1 VIRAMGHVRQFAPDD
16 IPAIV
21 ALRRKTFR
29 HSERPS
35 AEDLGVYLE
44 QIFFRNPWCNE
55 GIPSLVYRNAT
66 GEIVGFMGVV
76 PRPATFQ
83 NRPIRIAVG
92 TQLMVDPA
100 ARGLVGVALVK
111 AFLSGPQD
119 LSFADLA
126 NDVSRRLWEALGG
139 TVSLVQ
145 SLQWTQPLR
154 PGRFYAG
161 RVARRLHAR
170 ALAWGLRPVSWA
182 VDGLTARWPLARG
195 LQEAPLTPAL
205 MAAHVPDL
213 LDHLT
218 LRPRYDEGSLRW
230 LLDQLA
236 ATTQRGELHGV
247 AVRGAD
253 GSVVGWYLYY
263 ANAGGV
269 GQVVQVAARQGQGD
283 DVLQS
288 LFHHAWEQGLV
299 ALQGRLEPGLM
310 SALGTGG
317 ALLAREGPWVLAQAQ
332 RPELSA
338 AIHRGD
344 AFLSRLDGEWWMSF

>member
-1 VIRAMGHVRQFAPDD
+1 MGRIRQFVPDD

-21 ALRRKTFR
+21 SLRRKTFR
-29 HSERPS
+29 HSDRPT
-35 AEDLGVYLE
+35 ADDLGAYLE
-44 QIFFRNPWCNE
+44 QIFFRNPWRDE
-55 GIPSLVYRNAT
+55 AIPSLVYTSAT

-83 NRPIRIAVG
+83 NRPIRVAVG

-100 ARGLVGVALVK
+100 ARGLAGVALVK

-119 LSFADLA
+119 LSLADLA
-126 NDVSRRLWEALGG
+126 NDVSRRLWEGLGG

-145 SLQWTQPLR
+145 SLHWTQPLR
-154 PGRFYAG
+154 PGRFYVG
-161 RVARRLHAR
+161 RVARRLHTP

-182 VDGLTARWPLARG
+182 VDGLTARWPPARG
-195 LQEAPLTPAL
+195 LRESPLTPAL
-205 MAAHVPDL
+205 MTAHLPDL
-213 LDHLT
+213 LDHVT
-218 LRPRYDEGSLRW
+218 LQPRYDEASLCW

-236 ATTQRGELHGV
+236 ATRQRGELRGV

-253 GSVVGWYLYY
+253 DSLVGWYLYY

-269 GQVVQVAARQGQGD
+269 GQVVQVAARRERGG
-283 DVLQS
+283 DVLQC

-299 ALQGRLEPGLM
+299 GLQGRLEPGLL
-310 SALGTGG
+310 SALGTRG
-317 ALLAREGPWVLAQAQ
+317 ALVSRDAPWVLVQSQ

-344 AFLSRLDGEWWMSF
+344 ASLSRLDGEWWMCF